1 MWWFEFG
8 VTICFCI
15 DLCFNFNTAYLA
27 GSFWV
32 IDRWMIATNYARTW
46 LVIDALSSFPV
57 EIFDPRFG
65 LFEAGGASDSEAHY
79 GVSDSA
85 FDPTALRALRMVRLL
100 RMLKLLKVQ
109 RIIDE
114 LEDAFVTSMQLL
126 KIVQMVAGLVY
137 LMHIL
142 GCFWY
147 FIASTGE
154 HDKTWLTSYD
164 GGSGLT
170 KPTSVKYLYSVYWAL
185 TTLTTVGF
193 GDIVPTNNTERV
205 YVLCS
210 LLIGALVFGYML
222 SAIGELVNT
231 LDKNAVVLDD
241 KFAEIKDFTRWH
253 RMGPDL
259 AARVRK
265 YFDYFYMRKSAM
277 DEEAI
282 VANLAPALQREVIS
296 YLLEKTAAQI
306 PMFSIE
312 YCSYAT
318 VEFQLEVHPLL
329 KPLMYEASVPHHP
342 SLIVPK
348 RARGADL
355 FFLSKGTVAACSSL
369 GERVLFPIVAKG
381 SLLGEHILCN
391 APAELAYRAATR
403 CELFSL
409 NKEDLY
415 ALLERRPYARAE
427 LAEFVFEDLL
437 RHGMLR
443 YWALRMVVKEIKALD
458 ERAGAALL
466 LQVSWVRKLV
476 IRLQDKRL
484 AANGRLEWLMPG
496 LFGLAEPSQDLGAW
510 PSLASPFEV
519 GPGAGSSGRGGG
531 GGEVATAALAELDSE
546 RQKLQ
551 KRESAIDKQVRELE
565 KMVAQLMVKEQQGL
579 PSSRDYS
586 A

>member
-32 IDRWMIATNYARTW
+32 IDRWMIASNYARTW

-57 EIFDPRFG
+57 EIFDPRLG
-65 LFEAGGASDSEAHY
+65 LLEGGASDS
-79 GVSDSA
+79 DA

-355 FFLSKGTVAACSSL
+355 FFLSRGTVAACSSL

-427 LAEFVFEDLL
+427 LAEFVFEDVL

-443 YWALRMVVKEIKALD
+443 YWALRMVVKEVKALD
-458 ERAGAALL
+458 DRAGAALL

-510 PSLASPFEV
+510 PSLASPCEV
-519 GPGAGSSGRGGG
+519 GAGAGSSGHGGG
-531 GGEVATAALAELDSE
+531 GGQVATAALAELDSE

>member
-32 IDRWMIATNYARTW
+32 IDRWMIASNYARTW

-57 EIFDPRFG
+57 EIFDPRLG
-65 LFEAGGASDSEAHY
+65 LLEGGASDS
-79 GVSDSA
+79 DA

-277 DEEAI
+277 DEDAI

-296 YLLEKTAAQI
+296 FLLEKTAAQI

-391 APAELAYRAATR
+391 TPAELAYRAATR

-443 YWALRMVVKEIKALD
+443 YWALRMVVKEVKALD

-466 LQVSWVRKLV
+466 LQVSWARKLV

-519 GPGAGSSGRGGG
+519 GAGAGSSGRGGG

-565 KMVAQLMVKEQQGL
+565 KLVAQLMVKEQQGL

>member
-1 MWWFEFG
+1 
-8 VTICFCI
+8 
-15 DLCFNFNTAYLA
+15 
-27 GSFWV
+27 
-32 IDRWMIATNYARTW
+32 
-46 LVIDALSSFPV
+46 
-57 EIFDPRFG
+57 
-65 LFEAGGASDSEAHY
+65 
-79 GVSDSA
+79 
-85 FDPTALRALRMVRLL
+85 MVRLL

-519 GPGAGSSGRGGG
+519 GAGAGSSGRGGG

>member
-32 IDRWMIATNYARTW
+32 IDRWMIASNYARTW

-57 EIFDPRFG
+57 EIFDPRLG
-65 LFEAGGASDSEAHY
+65 LLEGGASDS
-79 GVSDSA
+79 DA

-170 KPTSVKYLYSVYWAL
+170 KPTSVKYLNSVYWAL

-277 DEEAI
+277 DEDAI

-296 YLLEKTAAQI
+296 FLLEKTAAQI

-348 RARGADL
+348 RSRGADL
-355 FFLSKGTVAACSSL
+355 FFLSRGTVAACSSL

-381 SLLGEHILCN
+381 SLIGEHVLCN

-409 NKEDLY
+409 AKEDLY
-415 ALLERRPYARAE
+415 VLLERRPYARAE
-427 LAEFVFEDLL
+427 LAEFVFEDVL

-443 YWALRMVVKEIKALD
+443 YWALRMVVKEVKALD
-458 ERAGAALL
+458 DRAGAALL

-510 PSLASPFEV
+510 PSLASPCEV
-519 GPGAGSSGRGGG
+519 GAGAGSSGHGGG
-531 GGEVATAALAELDSE
+531 GGQVATAALAELDSE

-565 KMVAQLMVKEQQGL
+565 KLVAQLMVKEQQGL